1 MFFKKLMD
9 ILALDLQS
17 VHYEKRELILDA
29 INQVTVHVHYLAKK
43 ILYQISSKLKKKRN
57 SLFRNADFFFLFLNR
72 CVPSSSLSL
81 YIYFFLQLFRVPNLV
96 MELYLNYDCDIY
108 STNVFEELC
117 KLLSKVIHM

>member
-1 MFFKKLMD
+1 MD

-43 ILYQISSKLKKKRN
+43 ILCQISSKVKKRKKHCFEM
-57 SLFRNADFFFLFLNR
+57 LIFFLFFLIR
-72 CVPSSSLSL
+72 RVPSSSLSI
-81 YIYFFLQLFRVPNLV
+81 YIFFSLQLFRVPNLV

>member
-29 INQVTVHVHYLAKK
+29 INQVTVHVDYLVKK
-43 ILYQISSKLKKKRN
+43 ILCQVSSKVKKKRN
-57 SLFRNADFFFLFLNR
+57 SLFRNADFISFFWTGVYHLLAY
-72 CVPSSSLSL
+72 L
-81 YIYFFLQLFRVPNLV
+81 YIFFSLQLFRVPNLV

>member
-29 INQVTVHVHYLAKK
+29 INQVTVHVYYIIKK
-43 ILYQISSKLKKKRN
+43 IFCQISSKVKKNKKQFV
-57 SLFRNADFFFLFLNR
+57 SKCWFFFFFLSGVHHLLAYLSIFL
-72 CVPSSSLSL
+72 S
-81 YIYFFLQLFRVPNLV
+81 LQLFRVPNLV